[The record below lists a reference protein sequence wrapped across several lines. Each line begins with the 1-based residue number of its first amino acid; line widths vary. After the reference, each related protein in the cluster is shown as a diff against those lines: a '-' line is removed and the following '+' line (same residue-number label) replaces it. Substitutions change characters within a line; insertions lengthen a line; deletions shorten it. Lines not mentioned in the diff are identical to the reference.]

1 MVLSNTSIKR
11 LVNDVKYVKNNLDKD
26 NIYYKHNEEN
36 ITLGYAMIIGNE
48 DSPYRYG
55 YYFFEFNFPDDYPFS
70 PPVVKFLTS
79 DGYTR
84 FHPNYYIN
92 GKVCLSLLNT
102 WQGDGWTS
110 CCNIHTILIILSSLL
125 INNSL
130 LNEPGIKN
138 TDENIKKYDLIIGY
152 KNIEFSIIN
161 QYNRVYN
168 LDKYNYNSNNSNN
181 YEYNNI
187 MYLFKEN
194 IYENIKINYDN
205 ILDYINFLKIVYKND
220 YNSKTIIVT
229 TYSLN
234 CDMNFEKLIS
244 DLNDIKYKKIIYK
257 L

>member
-161 QYNRVYN
+161 Q
-168 LDKYNYNSNNSNN
+168 
-181 YEYNNI
+181 
-187 MYLFKEN
+187 
-194 IYENIKINYDN
+194 
-205 ILDYINFLKIVYKND
+205 
-220 YNSKTIIVT
+220 
-229 TYSLN
+229 
-234 CDMNFEKLIS
+234 
-244 DLNDIKYKKIIYK
+244 
-257 L
+257 

>member
-187 MYLFKEN
+187 MYLFKED